1 MELYVEGSYAFHKKP
16 PGRSKIWKKNL
27 LDTLRGINQI
37 HMNFQ
42 ISPPSPHVATP
53 AKVSTAAT
61 AKIMCNI
68 EFIFVLVKILNKL
81 IFLEKIIFEIS

>member
-1 MELYVEGSYAFHKKP
+1 MEKKIT
-16 PGRSKIWKKNL
+16 GYSERHLVNL
-27 LDTLRGINQI
+27 
-37 HMNFQ
+37 NFQ
-42 ISPPSPHVATP
+42 PSPPSPHVATL

-68 EFIFVLVKILNKL
+68 EFIFVLVKLLSKL